1 MDFSPYPSYTIYDIN
16 KDGIPELIYNDGMYE
31 AARQFH
37 VYTYQNG
44 KVVFV
49 GSHSAY
55 DNASDD
61 MKKKHKDG
69 LKTFNLLDAELNM

>member
-1 MDFSPYPSYTIYDIN
+1 MVKSFLNGGNVDAKYIN
-16 KDGIPELIYNDGMYE
+16 DLVIKINPRGTGIKG
-31 AARQFH
+31 
-37 VYTYQNG
+37 
-44 KVVFV
+44 V

-61 MKKKHKDG
+61 MKKKHKDA